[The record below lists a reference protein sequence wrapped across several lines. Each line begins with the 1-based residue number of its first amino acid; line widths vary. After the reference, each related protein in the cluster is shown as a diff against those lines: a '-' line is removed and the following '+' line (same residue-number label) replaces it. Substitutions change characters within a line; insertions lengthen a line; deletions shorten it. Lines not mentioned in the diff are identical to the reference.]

1 MIRVLALGDSYT
13 VGEGV
18 LEHERWVEQWAL
30 RKRAQSVPIAAPVKV
45 IAQTGWTT
53 DELLQAIHLEPE
65 LGSWDRVTLLI
76 GVNNQYRGRAV
87 EQYRHDLKTLL
98 QIAHKVAG
106 KSDYVQMLSIP
117 DWGQTP
123 FGQASGRNLAAVSKE
138 IDAFNL
144 AAEDLCRSLNSG
156 FLDITTTTRACSQDP
171 TMHANDGLHPSPAL
185 YRLWAE
191 LLHNYSNFGRL

>member
-18 LEHERWVEQWAL
+18 LAHQRWVEQWAL
-30 RKRAQSVPIAAPVKV
+30 RQRAQSVPIAAPVKV

-53 DELLQAIHLEPE
+53 DELLQAIHQGQD

-87 EQYRHDLKTLL
+87 EQYRHDLKSLL
-98 QIAHKVAG
+98 QIALTATG
-106 KSDYVQMLSIP
+106 KSEHVQMLSIP

-123 FGQASGRNLAAVSKE
+123 FGHASDRNLAEVSTE
-138 IDAFNL
+138 IDAFNR
-144 AAEDLCRSLNSG
+144 AAEDLCRSFNCG
-156 FLDITTTTRACSQDP
+156 FLDITTATRTCSQDP
-171 TMHANDGLHPSPAL
+171 AMHADDGLHPSPAL